1 VTTPTKTPDIL
12 QADPDWRQDSAFT
25 WPESV
30 PWSVLGPQVAKTL
43 HRSDP
48 KDPQPEHIEIIGQN
62 GSGKTHVLGKI
73 YQGQAVVRPDRTRI
87 IVATKPADGTLLKI
101 GFPVVGTWKDLVK
114 KVNNGEQNLI
124 FWPRTRL
131 MGAQRK
137 AFYDNH
143 ISDLIDRL
151 YVPESDT
158 DIAIDDWGFA
168 EKLAK
173 VRERLEQLLREG
185 RSSGLS
191 VAAMKQR
198 PQGATRLMSSETQWT
213 IGFKPKDDEDLER
226 WAQLFGSRRDWM
238 PVLRSVDRAKRQF
251 VVKNTVTGDAYISWV
266 DEPLAPLDLK
276 PRRRGMREVFGLG
289 RAA

>member
-266 DEPLAPLDLK
+266 DEPLMPLDLK